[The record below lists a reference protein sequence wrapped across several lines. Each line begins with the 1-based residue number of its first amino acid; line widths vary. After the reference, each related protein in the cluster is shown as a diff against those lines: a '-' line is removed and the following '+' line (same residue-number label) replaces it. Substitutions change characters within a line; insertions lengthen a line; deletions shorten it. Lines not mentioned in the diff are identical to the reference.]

1 MKKDVVIRTP
11 DRFVRDPVYEQKVL
25 RSSPQIPSHNV
36 IAIDSFA
43 NFKNVCI

>member
-11 DRFVRDPVYEQKVL
+11 DRFIRDPIYEQKVL

-36 IAIDSFA
+36 IAIDPFV
-43 NFKNVCI
+43 NLKIVCI